1 MMQKNN
7 INRSKNISHLYE
19 DWFLEY
25 ASYVILERAIPKID
39 DGLKPVQRRLLFS
52 MREMHDGRYHKVANI
67 IGSTMQYHPHGD
79 QAIGDALVILGQK
92 NLLIDTQGNW
102 GDIRTGDKA
111 AAPRYI
117 EARLSEF
124 ALDVAFN
131 NNITDYQIS
140 YDGRKNEPVSLPIKF
155 PLVLSQGVEGI
166 AVGLSTKILP
176 HSFNEL
182 IKSSI
187 SILKEKSFTIYP
199 DFDSGGMIDVSE
211 YKNGKKG
218 GKVRIRTNIEII
230 NKTQLK
236 ISNLPYNT
244 TSSNL
249 IDSIIKANNN
259 GKIKI
264 KSIEDNTAQDVEI
277 IINLIKG
284 VSPNVTIDALYAFT
298 NCEISVSPNCCVV
311 IDKKPEFTSVN
322 ELLRVST
329 YNTIELL
336 KSELEYDLKVLYF
349 KSHSMNLERI
359 FIENKIYRKIEDCD
373 SWNSVINI
381 ITKNIKPFESS
392 LSSKIT
398 EKDIVDL
405 TEIKIKRI
413 SKYDVDK
420 QKNNITKIQNDIEE
434 IENNIKHINDY
445 SIRYF
450 EQLYEKFKRDNTRN
464 TEIVEFDSISAKRV
478 IVANKKLFFNKIDG
492 FIGMSLKKD
501 QFISNCSELDD
512 IIVFLGN
519 GKYILT
525 KVEEKKY
532 IGKNII
538 HAAIWKK
545 NDKHMI
551 YNIAYYDS
559 KTKYTY
565 VKRFSISGLIKD
577 RFYDLTQGNENSKI
591 IYFTANP
598 NSESE
603 TVNVFLFNTA
613 KAKIKS
619 FYFDYSTLSIKNRLS
634 KGNILSKYKV
644 RKINQKSIG
653 ESTLGGRKIYLDESI
668 GRLNSEERGVYLGAF
683 NSEDKILII
692 FNDGTYEMTT
702 FDFSNRF
709 KMSDIQI
716 IEKYDN
722 SKVYTLLHFE
732 GKIKKYY
739 LKRFKIDI
747 HSIGKR
753 YLLISENR
761 RSKLLLVSSEDK
773 LNILYNYKTKRGEKK
788 SKIALNYDIVNIKG
802 WKALGNRLD
811 NKSRMSAFSFQPLD
825 NEVVNDNNLELNLF

>member
-1 MMQKNN
+1 MQDNSM
-7 INRSKNISHLYE
+7 NRSKNISHLYE
-19 DWFLEY
+19 DWFLDY

-39 DGLKPVQRRLLFS
+39 DGLKPVQRRILYS
-52 MREMHDGRYHKVANI
+52 MKEMHDGRYNKVANI

-79 QAIGDALVILGQK
+79 QSIGDALVGLGQK

-155 PLVLSQGVEGI
+155 PLILFQGVEGI
-166 AVGLSTKILP
+166 AVGLSTRILP

-187 SILKEKSFTIYP
+187 SILKDKSFTIYP
-199 DFDSGGMIDVSE
+199 DFESGGMIDVSE

-218 GKVRIRTNIEII
+218 GRVRIRSNIEII

-236 ISNLPYNT
+236 ISNLPYNI

-264 KSIEDNTAQDVEI
+264 KNIEDNTAQDVEI
-277 IINLIKG
+277 LINLVKG

-298 NCEISVSPNCCVV
+298 NCEISVSPNCCV
-311 IDKKPEFTSVN
+311 IIGKKPEFTAVN

-329 YNTIELL
+329 YNTVRLL
-336 KSELEYDLKVLYF
+336 KSELEYDLKVLYS
-349 KSHSMNLERI
+349 KSHSMNLEKI
-359 FIENKIYRKIEDCD
+359 FIENKIYRKIEDCS
-373 SWNSVINI
+373 SWDFVINI
-381 ITKNIKPFESS
+381 ITKNIKLFESS
-392 LSSKIT
+392 LSSEIT
-398 EKDIVDL
+398 EKDILDL

-413 SKYDVDK
+413 SKYNVDK
-420 QKNNITKIQNDIEE
+420 QKNNIAKIQDDIEE
-434 IENNIKHINDY
+434 TKNNINHINDY

-450 EQLYEKFKRDNTRN
+450 EQLFKKFKKDNSRN

-478 IVANKKLFFNKIDG
+478 IVANKKLFVNKIDG

-501 QFISNCSELDD
+501 QFVSNCSELDD
-512 IIVFLGN
+512 IIVFLSN
-519 GKYILT
+519 GKYILS

-545 NDKHMI
+545 NDIHMI

-565 VKRFSISGLIKD
+565 VKRCSISGLIKD

-613 KAKIKS
+613 KVKIKL
-619 FYFDYSTLSIKNRLS
+619 FDFDYSTLSIKNRLS

-668 GRLNSEERGVYLGAF
+668 GRLNSEERGIYLGAF

-722 SKVYTLLHFE
+722 SKVYTLLHYE
-732 GKIKKYY
+732 GKVKKYY

-761 RSKLLLVSSEDK
+761 GSKLLIVSSEDK

-788 SKIALNYDIVNIKG
+788 SKMVLNYDIVNIKG

-811 NKSRMSAFSFQPLD
+811 NKSRMSAFRFQPLD
-825 NEVVNDNNLELNLF
+825 NEIVNDNNLELNLF

>member
-1 MMQKNN
+1 
-7 INRSKNISHLYE
+7 
-19 DWFLEY
+19 
-25 ASYVILERAIPKID
+25 
-39 DGLKPVQRRLLFS
+39 
-52 MREMHDGRYHKVANI
+52 
-67 IGSTMQYHPHGD
+67 
-79 QAIGDALVILGQK
+79 
-92 NLLIDTQGNW
+92 
-102 GDIRTGDKA
+102 
-111 AAPRYI
+111 
-117 EARLSEF
+117 
-124 ALDVAFN
+124 
-131 NNITDYQIS
+131 
-140 YDGRKNEPVSLPIKF
+140 
-155 PLVLSQGVEGI
+155 
-166 AVGLSTKILP
+166 
-176 HSFNEL
+176 
-182 IKSSI
+182 
-187 SILKEKSFTIYP
+187 
-199 DFDSGGMIDVSE
+199 
-211 YKNGKKG
+211 
-218 GKVRIRTNIEII
+218 
-230 NKTQLK
+230 
-236 ISNLPYNT
+236 
-244 TSSNL
+244 
-249 IDSIIKANNN
+249 
-259 GKIKI
+259 
-264 KSIEDNTAQDVEI
+264 
-277 IINLIKG
+277 
-284 VSPNVTIDALYAFT
+284 
-298 NCEISVSPNCCVV
+298 
-311 IDKKPEFTSVN
+311 
-322 ELLRVST
+322 
-329 YNTIELL
+329 
-336 KSELEYDLKVLYF
+336 
-349 KSHSMNLERI
+349 
-359 FIENKIYRKIEDCD
+359 
-373 SWNSVINI
+373 
-381 ITKNIKPFESS
+381 
-392 LSSKIT
+392 
-398 EKDIVDL
+398 
-405 TEIKIKRI
+405 
-413 SKYDVDK
+413 
-420 QKNNITKIQNDIEE
+420 
-434 IENNIKHINDY
+434 
-445 SIRYF
+445 
-450 EQLYEKFKRDNTRN
+450 
-464 TEIVEFDSISAKRV
+464 
-478 IVANKKLFFNKIDG
+478 
-492 FIGMSLKKD
+492 MSLKKD
-501 QFISNCSELDD
+501 QFVSNCSELDD

-619 FYFDYSTLSIKNRLS
+619 FDFDYSTLSIKNRLS

-668 GRLNSEERGVYLGAF
+668 GRLNSEDRGIYLGAF

-709 KMSDIQI
+709 KMSDIKI

-722 SKVYTLLHFE
+722 SRVYTLLHFE

-761 RSKLLLVSSEDK
+761 GSKLLLVSSEDK

-788 SKIALNYDIVNIKG
+788 SKMVLNYDIVNIKG

-811 NKSRMSAFSFQPLD
+811 NKSRMSAFRFQPLD
-825 NEVVNDNNLELNLF
+825 NEIVNDNNLELNLF

>member
-1 MMQKNN
+1 MQDNSM
-7 INRSKNISHLYE
+7 NRSKNISHLYE
-19 DWFLEY
+19 DWFLDY

-39 DGLKPVQRRLLFS
+39 DGLKPVQRRILYS
-52 MREMHDGRYHKVANI
+52 MKEMHDGRYNKVANI

-79 QAIGDALVILGQK
+79 QSIGDALVGLGQK

-155 PLVLSQGVEGI
+155 PLILFQGVEGI
-166 AVGLSTKILP
+166 AVGLSTRILP

-187 SILKEKSFTIYP
+187 SILKDKSFTIYP
-199 DFDSGGMIDVSE
+199 DFESGGMIDISE

-218 GKVRIRTNIEII
+218 GRVRIRSNIEII

-236 ISNLPYNT
+236 ISNLPYNI

-264 KSIEDNTAQDVEI
+264 KNIEDNTAQDVEI
-277 IINLIKG
+277 LINLVKG

-298 NCEISVSPNCCVV
+298 NCEISVSPNCCV
-311 IDKKPEFTSVN
+311 IIGKKPEFTAVN

-329 YNTIELL
+329 YNTVRLL
-336 KSELEYDLKVLYF
+336 KSELEYDLKVLYS
-349 KSHSMNLERI
+349 KSHSMNLEKI
-359 FIENKIYRKIEDCD
+359 FIENKIYRKIEDCS
-373 SWNSVINI
+373 SWDFVINI
-381 ITKNIKPFESS
+381 ITKNIKLFESS
-392 LSSKIT
+392 LSSEIT
-398 EKDIVDL
+398 EKDILDL

-413 SKYDVDK
+413 SKYNVDK
-420 QKNNITKIQNDIEE
+420 QKNNIAKIQDDIEE
-434 IENNIKHINDY
+434 TKNNINHINDY

-450 EQLYEKFKRDNTRN
+450 EQLFKKFKKDNSRN

-478 IVANKKLFFNKIDG
+478 IVANKKLFVNKIDG

-501 QFISNCSELDD
+501 QFVSNCSELDD
-512 IIVFLGN
+512 IIVFLSN
-519 GKYILT
+519 GKYILS

-545 NDKHMI
+545 NDIHMI

-565 VKRFSISGLIKD
+565 VKRCSISGLIKD

-613 KAKIKS
+613 KVKIKL
-619 FYFDYSTLSIKNRLS
+619 FDFDYSTLSIKNRLS

-668 GRLNSEERGVYLGAF
+668 GRLNSEERGIYLGAF

-722 SKVYTLLHFE
+722 SKVYTLLHYE
-732 GKIKKYY
+732 GKVKKYY

-761 RSKLLLVSSEDK
+761 GSKLLIVSSEDK

-788 SKIALNYDIVNIKG
+788 SKMVLNYDIVNIKG

-811 NKSRMSAFSFQPLD
+811 NKSRMSAFRFQPLD
-825 NEVVNDNNLELNLF
+825 NEIVNDNNLELNLF